1 MGWEQIKEL
10 SNEAFRR
17 PTGVQKPTFEKM
29 IIVLREAQRQKTLQ
43 GGRPSKL
50 CLEDRLLMTLE
61 YLRQYRTY
69 FHIGKHYGLSESTAY
84 KTLRWIEDTLI
95 KSRVFSLPG
104 RKARL
109 KSEVN
114 YDVVLVDATETPIQ
128 RPKKNRGAFIQER
141 KSGTHLKRSL
151 S

>member
-1 MGWEQIKEL
+1 M
-10 SNEAFRR
+10 S
-17 PTGVQKPTFEKM
+17 
-29 IIVLREAQRQKTLQ
+29 
-43 GGRPSKL
+43 
-50 CLEDRLLMTLE
+50 LE

-104 RKARL
+104 HKALL

-114 YDVVLVDATETPIQ
+114 CEVDATETPIQ
-128 RPKKNRGAFIQER
+128 RPKKNRDAFI
-141 KSGTHLKRSL
+141 
-151 S
+151 

>member
-1 MGWEQIKEL
+1 MRWKHVKEL

-17 PTGVQKPTFEKM
+17 LTGIQKPTFEKM
-29 IIVLREAQRQKTLQ
+29 IGVLREAQRQKTLQ

-50 CLEDRLLMTLE
+50 CLEDRLLMSLE
-61 YLRQYRTY
+61 YLREYRTY

-84 KTLRWIEDTLI
+84 KIIRWVEDTLI

-104 RKARL
+104 RKALL
-109 KSEVN
+109 KSQMN
-114 YDVVLVDATETPIQ
+114 YEVVLVDATETPIQ
-128 RPKKNRGAFIQER
+128 RPQKNRGAFIQER
-141 KSGTHLKRSL
+141 KSATRLKPSL

>member
-17 PTGVQKPTFEKM
+17 LTGVQKPTFEKM
-29 IIVLREAQRQKTLQ
+29 IVVLKEAQRQKTLQ

-50 CLEDRLLMTLE
+50 CLEDRLLMSLE
-61 YLRQYRTY
+61 YLREYRTY

-84 KTLRWIEDTLI
+84 KTIRWIEDTLI

-104 RKARL
+104 RKVLL
-109 KSEVN
+109 KSQMN
-114 YDVVLVDATETPIQ
+114 YEVVLVDATETPIQ
-128 RPKKNRGAFIQER
+128 RPQKNRGVFIRER
-141 KSGTHLKRSL
+141 KSATRLKHSL

>member
-1 MGWEQIKEL
+1 MGREQIKEL

-17 PTGVQKPTFEKM
+17 LRGVQKPTFEKM
-29 IIVLREAQRQKTLQ
+29 IAVLREAQRQKTLQ

-61 YLRQYRTY
+61 YLREYRTY

-84 KTLRWIEDTLI
+84 KTIRWVEDTLI

-109 KSEVN
+109 KSQMNYEV
-114 YDVVLVDATETPIQ
+114 VWVDATETPIE
-128 RPKKNRGAFIQER
+128 RPQKNRGVFIQER
-141 KSGTHLKRSL
+141 KSAPRLKRSL